1 LTPFFNESVRNANQ
15 QPLDLNP
22 IKIGLIFY
30 IL

>member
-1 LTPFFNESVRNANQ
+1 LSPFFEENVMDTNG